1 MELVVLQHNCNIY
14 LFWELSLLEFY
25 YQSTRI
31 KMLSSQLELLNWY
44 LLNQKPERFNF
55 ENEEEEETYW

>member
-14 LFWELSLLEFY
+14 LFWELLLLEFY

-44 LLNQKPERFNF
+44 LLNQKPERVNF
-55 ENEEEEETYW
+55 ESEEEEETYW